1 MRHTKRSQPFILLG
15 VPLCLLGQGLQIHL
29 VSRAHTPSAAFITA
43 KVLVGVGRA
52 CYQTAAQVSIQAVV
66 ARSDVAVVTGV
77 FFAAMNFGAAAGTSV
92 GGAIWNNLLPEKLE
106 AYLPEGLVA
115 KGVAAKVYKS
125 IVVAQKYE
133 KGSVEREAIDR
144 AYRETQRVLA
154 IAATAALAPM
164 VGVMWGLRNVDLGK
178 GEEEEEGREG
188 GVQKEEAPAEP
199 EAGVESVE
207 MTTKRG

>member
-1 MRHTKRSQPFILLG
+1 MRYTKRSQPFILLG

-29 VSRAHTPSAAFITA
+29 VSRAHTNSASFITA

-106 AYLPEGLVA
+106 RYLPGASKE
-115 KGVAAKVYKS
+115 VAAKVYKS
-125 IVVAQKYE
+125 IVVAQKYK

-144 AYRETQRVLA
+144 AYRETQRVLG

-178 GEEEEEGREG
+178 EEEEEESLQNK
-188 GVQKEEAPAEP
+188 GVEEAPV
-199 EAGVESVE
+199 GVEAAVKCVE
-207 MTTKRG
+207 MTAKRG